1 MRLQLICT
9 LFMGTVIAIPYG
21 DREYRKDA
29 HQPITLTM
37 SASTPIKRATTNAR
51 TPPSPSLDAQKRML
65 PYEHESLSIIL
76 RI

>member
-21 DREYRKDA
+21 GQEDA
-29 HQPITLTM
+29 QQPTTLTM
-37 SASTPIKRATTNAR
+37 SASTPIKRATTTAR
-51 TPPSPSLDAQKRML
+51 MPSSPSLDAQKRML
-65 PYEHESLSIIL
+65 PYEYEFLSTIL

>member
-21 DREYRKDA
+21 GREYRKDA
-29 HQPITLTM
+29 QQPTTLTM
-37 SASTPIKRATTNAR
+37 SASTPIKRATTTAR

-65 PYEHESLSIIL
+65 PF
-76 RI
+76 